1 MSRLESWQQRSRKYG
16 YGQVD
21 RLNREME
28 MAQPQRGPR
37 AHEPVE
43 MKELLVWGPMRA
55 WRCHVCNRVEDRYMI
70 DLPAGFIGITCHGDA
85 VMEGVE
91 G

>member
-1 MSRLESWQQRSRKYG
+1 MTLESWQLRSRKYG

-28 MAQPQRGPR
+28 MSSVRRGEN
-37 AHEPVE
+37 AHEPTE
-43 MKELLVWGPMRA
+43 MKEGLAWEKVREWFCPVCPHWEMR
-55 WRCHVCNRVEDRYMI
+55 WKE
-70 DLPAGFIGITCHGDA
+70 DLPTNFIGLTCAGDA
-85 VMEGVE
+85 VLESVE